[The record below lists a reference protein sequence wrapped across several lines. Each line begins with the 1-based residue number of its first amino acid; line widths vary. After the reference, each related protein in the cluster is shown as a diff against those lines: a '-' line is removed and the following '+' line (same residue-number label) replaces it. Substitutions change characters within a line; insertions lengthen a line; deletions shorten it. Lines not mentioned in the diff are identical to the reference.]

1 MNRIFLIGPM
11 GSGKTTVG
19 RFLAGRLGL
28 EFLDL
33 DCEIERRCGVEV
45 RTIFDIEGE
54 AGFRAR
60 ERAMLD
66 EITQRDG
73 ILMATGGGSVLD
85 PDNRRMLRE
94 RGLVVWLKTRVEQ
107 QLQRLDRDQR
117 RPLLQAPD
125 REQRLERMAS
135 ERDPILSR
143 MRPPDN
149 PLGQRQSDA
158 DGRSCR
164 ASYSRVS
171 AKRERHM
178 KVIQVR
184 HGGGEYPVY
193 VGQGLLGMSSVLDRH
208 LEGRILVVTDEN
220 VGRLYLDRLR
230 PVLGRIDHKRRLI
243 LPAGERKQDGREP
256 GPPYR

>member
-135 ERDPILSR
+135 ERDPIYRECAHLIIRS
-143 MRPPDN
+143 DN
-149 PLGQRQSDA
+149 VSPMQMAIRAEHQILEHLQSE
-158 DGRSCR
+158 
-164 ASYSRVS
+164 S
-171 AKRERHM
+171 A
-178 KVIQVR
+178 
-184 HGGGEYPVY
+184 
-193 VGQGLLGMSSVLDRH
+193 
-208 LEGRILVVTDEN
+208 T
-220 VGRLYLDRLR
+220 
-230 PVLGRIDHKRRLI
+230 
-243 LPAGERKQDGREP
+243 
-256 GPPYR
+256 